1 MANRWID
8 SSMETSCCQTVG
20 NHFRARLGMWQVI
33 SLATSALT
41 LGAQLVRSLAVTW
54 ILTPAEYGLVGI
66 VTSVGATI
74 GVVQHLGLQS
84 GTVREVSIAE
94 TPEFVSHTLSVALV
108 IRLLIS
114 VPLALGLFLS
124 APYLAQIY
132 EAPEIRFPLRLFA
145 ALLIFQGIQEIG
157 DAALSGLQRFGIVF
171 SSQAL
176 NALLQI
182 VLYAFLTSLYRLNGY
197 FSAQLSISVVMAL
210 GLSCVVLWTLGCRL
224 YLPSRS
230 QFGLI
235 FKRLFSFTLILYVAK
250 MLYTLW
256 TRIGVLMLGLRVSNE
271 QVGYFN
277 FALLFASQILLI
289 GNAISRVNMPIM
301 ARHFVADRAAFSRTF
316 ARNFDRVWTL
326 VFLGATTLVYFGPS
340 ALTLIFGDKYAG
352 AYGSLPSVCIAYAS
366 HTLLNVVCSSI
377 IVTSNN
383 EKHLALGEVVLNLV
397 TIPILYIVISTGRG
411 IQNAAV
417 AMLGGEIAFFGYI
430 AWISY
435 RNLQIPLVTKSRL
448 IAILIVMP
456 LVVLP
461 QIISSWVTRV
471 AVFMVI
477 LSIYLA
483 FLTHSKI
490 FTIKD
495 IAQLNPFAAKR

>member
-1 MANRWID
+1 MK
-8 SSMETSCCQTVG
+8 SSYPQKADRHSSV
-20 NHFRARLGMWQVI
+20 RLGSLQVA
-33 SLATSALT
+33 SLATSAFT
-41 LGAQLVRSLAVTW
+41 LGAQLVRSFVVVW

-84 GTVREVSIAE
+84 GTVKEVSIAE
-94 TPEFVSHTLSVALV
+94 TPESVSHVLSVALV

-124 APYLAQIY
+124 APYLADQVY
-132 EAPEIRFPLRLFA
+132 EAPEIGFPLRLFA
-145 ALLIFQGIQEIG
+145 AMLIFQGIQEIG
-157 DAALSGLQRFGIVF
+157 NATLSGLQRFGIVF

-176 NALLQI
+176 DALLQI
-182 VLYAFLTSLYRLNGY
+182 VLYVLLTSLYRLNGY

-210 GLSCVVLWTLGCRL
+210 GLSYVVLWTLGCRL
-224 YLPSRS
+224 RLPSRS
-230 QFGLI
+230 QFKRV
-235 FKRLFSFTLILYVAK
+235 FKALFSFTLVLYAAKILYTV
-250 MLYTLW
+250 W
-256 TRIGVLMLGLRVSNE
+256 TRIGVLILALYVSNE
-271 QVGYFN
+271 EVGYFN
-277 FALLFASQILLI
+277 FALLLASQILLI
-289 GNAISRVNMPIM
+289 GNAVSKVNMPILS
-301 ARHFVADRAAFSRTF
+301 RHFATDQVAFTRTF
-316 ARNFDRVWTL
+316 DRNFDRIWTL
-326 VFLGATTLVYFGPS
+326 VFLGATTLVYFAPS
-340 ALTLIFGDKYAG
+340 LLTLIFGDKYAG
-352 AYGSLPSVCIAYAS
+352 AYGSLLFVCIAYAS

-397 TIPILYIVISTGRG
+397 TIPILYIVVSTGHD

-417 AMLGGEIAFFGYI
+417 AMLVGEIAFFVYI

-435 RNLQIPLVTKSRL
+435 RNLQIHLVTKSRL

-461 QIISSWVTRV
+461 QFISNWITRI
-471 AVFMVI
+471 AVFMVV
-477 LSIYLA
+477 LGIYLA
-483 FLTHSKI
+483 FLTNSKI

-495 IAQLNPFAAKR
+495 IAQLNPFATKG